1 MNIVCEY
8 VGCWT
13 ELLQCYYTRADVED
27 FRSLLRI
34 SQDAERPC
42 SVADAAEQMAC
53 AVLWWNQ
60 LARYG

>member
-13 ELLQCYYTRADVED
+13 ELLQCYYARTDVED
-27 FRSLLRI
+27 FRSLLRV

-53 AVLWWNQ
+53 AVL
-60 LARYG
+60 